1 MWHDLNTN
9 DTTLVINYYLFLII
23 TIQPANTFFFL
34 NFHKKLQKIIEK
46 GSLIEE
52 NFETSNIKM
61 TKISHPKKKKM
72 TSI

>member
-23 TIQPANTFFFL
+23 TMQPTFFFK
-34 NFHKKLQKIIEK
+34 NFHKKLYKIIEK

-61 TKISHPKKKKM
+61 TSISHPKKK
-72 TSI
+72 